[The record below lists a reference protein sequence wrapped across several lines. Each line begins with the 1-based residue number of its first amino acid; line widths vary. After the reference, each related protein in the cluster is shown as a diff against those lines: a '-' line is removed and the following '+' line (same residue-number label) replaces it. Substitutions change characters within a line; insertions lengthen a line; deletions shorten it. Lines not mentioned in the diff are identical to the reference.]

1 MAKEEKVLK
10 FKKSKEIEME
20 EDGVERMLRLEKR
33 SYVRNVRT
41 LKKEYLEFERKSR
54 SKRKIIEK
62 FAFYKLF
69 EYNMLCREAFWCFKI
84 KSLEKIDAVGLCE
97 HDEKS
102 IYLDRET
109 IQLCDINMLKEIVL
123 HELSH
128 AMTLPSMGHNKV
140 WRAVYKTI
148 GGNLKLAPKI

>member
-10 FKKSKEIEME
+10 FKKTKEIEME
-20 EDGVERMLRLEKR
+20 EDEVEKMLFLEKR
-33 SYVRNVRT
+33 YHLKSVQK

-69 EYNMLCREAFWCFKI
+69 EYNMLCSDAFWCFKI
-84 KSLEKIDAVGLCE
+84 KSLESIGAVGLCE
-97 HDEKS
+97 HKKQT
-102 IYLDRET
+102 IYVDRE
-109 IQLCDINMLKEIVL
+109 ILQLCDINKLKEIVL

-128 AMTLPSMGHNKV
+128 ALTLPSMGHNKV
-140 WRAVYKTI
+140 WRAVYKTV

>member
-33 SYVRNVRT
+33 YHLKSVQK

-69 EYNMLCREAFWCFKI
+69 EYNMLSSEAFWCFKI
-84 KSLEKIDAVGLCE
+84 KSLERIGAVGLCE
-97 HDEKS
+97 HKKQT
-102 IYLDRET
+102 IYVDRE
-109 IQLCDINMLKEIVL
+109 ILQLCDINKLKEIVL

-128 AMTLPSMGHNKV
+128 ALTLPSMGHNKV
-140 WRAVYKTI
+140 WRAVYKTV